1 MNIRKKGHD
10 AKTVGFKEFKLD
22 PRWGKLA
29 LEIKAGTSV
38 FN

>member
-1 MNIRKKGHD
+1 MMPIGRD
-10 AKTVGFKEFKLD
+10 FKEFKLD
-22 PRWGKLA
+22 PRWGKVA